1 MTSDKA
7 TAEAHFDDYLL
18 KSLSGRVPTSPQQ
31 RFSGAPQRSPSWSKM
46 VSADEAQAAERSV
59 AELAAAEMA
68 AAAKVAAEI
77 TAEAERQAA
86 PNAAKKRRSWQK
98 ASKPPPEQQPLTNA
112 ASQLGGPKRRTFSK
126 RGSSPIEQQAA
137 ERAASEK
144 AAVEKAV
151 AELAAA
157 EKAAEEA
164 AAERHAASK
173 AAAVGLLQPEAA
185 VAVVIASKRSSSPI
199 EQQFTNAASQLGGP
213 QLAVRMTGE
222 P

>member
-1 MTSDKA
+1 MTNDKA

-86 PNAAKKRRSWQK
+86 PNAVKKRRSWQK
-98 ASKPPPEQQPLTNA
+98 ASKPPIEQPLTNA
-112 ASQLGGPKRRTFSK
+112 APQLGGPKRRTFSK

-144 AAVEKAV
+144 VAVEEVV
-151 AELAAA
+151 AELVAA

-185 VAVVIASKRSSSPI
+185 VVIASKRSSSPV